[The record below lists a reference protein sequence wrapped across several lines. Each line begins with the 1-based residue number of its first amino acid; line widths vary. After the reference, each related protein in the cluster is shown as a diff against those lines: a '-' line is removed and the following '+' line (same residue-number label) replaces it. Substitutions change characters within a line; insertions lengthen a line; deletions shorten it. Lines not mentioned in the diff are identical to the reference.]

1 MTAVSSLNPT
11 PNIDTHF
18 IPTVA
23 PHVLAMKCEIKPI
36 TGHQMNWWTIAVAR
50 HAYPCV
56 SPIAEASWVQAP
68 PTCWTLFFIY
78 NLSSSPCNHSISSK
92 ADGGRQK
99 EKLKIW
105 AIYKPEIQWG
115 LPSSH
120 IPPLYSILSVVNLL
134 HLFPSPLPGYFQLNY
149 KSHDS
154 SFWIRSVCEPSC
166 FVTSGSILGGYHC
179 ITVISHTITS

>member
-11 PNIDTHF
+11 PIIDTHF

-23 PHVLAMKCEIKPI
+23 PHVLTMKCEIKPT

-50 HAYPCV
+50 HAYPCI

-68 PTCWTLFFIY
+68 PTCWTPFFIY

-92 ADGGRQK
+92 AAGGRQK

-120 IPPLYSILSVVNLL
+120 IPPLYSILSVLTYSISFP
-134 HLFPSPLPGYFQLNY
+134 HLFLDIFN
-149 KSHDS
+149 
-154 SFWIRSVCEPSC
+154 
-166 FVTSGSILGGYHC
+166 C
-179 ITVISHTITS
+179 IISHMIQASELGLFVSLPVLWPLGVYLEATIASQ